1 MTLLRRLFGLLCCA
15 AVVSAT
21 TAAQSSSS
29 TSSSPSA
36 SASSDQLRLFDEVW
50 STVNDNFYDTTFGGV
65 NWAAVRDEL
74 RPKAGAA
81 SSMDDARAVVR
92 EMLARLGTSHLALLS
107 AAPEY
112 GDDFVLMGEAVPQ
125 IDVRIAEGRALVTRL
140 SGEVVGGSELISID
154 GRDVRPRAG
163 EPALTSWRRVNAA
176 LHGYANVPAT
186 IRFIPASRAGAAPAS
201 ARLMREVPQ
210 GTRVQFS
217 NLSPVR
223 VRVDSREAKTP
234 TGRRVGVIGFNIWMA
249 QVDGPFAAAI
259 DTYRNASG
267 LVIDLRGNPG
277 GLAAMINNM
286 SGHLID
292 DTVLLGTMHT
302 RPVAELKFKVNP
314 RRSTADGRA
323 VTPFAGPVAV
333 IVDELTASA
342 SECFAGALQD
352 LGRVRVF
359 GRRSLGMAL
368 PASTKRLSNGDVL
381 EYVVGDFVTS
391 KGRSLEG
398 GGVVPDEIQ
407 PLSIASLA
415 AGRDE
420 PLLAALAWIDRVSK

>member
-1 MTLLRRLFGLLCCA
+1 MTLLRRLLGFLCCA

-29 TSSSPSA
+29 ASPSA
-36 SASSDQLRLFDEVW
+36 SAADQLRLFDEVW

-65 NWAAVRDEL
+65 NWVAVSDEL

-81 SSMDDARAVVR
+81 ASMDDARAVVR
-92 EMLARLGTSHLALLS
+92 EMLARLGKSHLALLS
-107 AAPEY
+107 GAPAA
-112 GDDFVLMGEAVPQ
+112 GDEFVLMGEALPP
-125 IDVRIAEGRALVTRL
+125 IDVRIAEGRALVTHP
-140 SGEVVGGSELISID
+140 SGEVVGGSELLSID

-176 LHGYANVPAT
+176 LHGYPNVPAV
-186 IRFIPASRAGAAPAS
+186 IRFIPASRADAAPATAS
-201 ARLMREVPQ
+201 LMREVPQ

-223 VRVDSREAKTP
+223 VRVDASEARTP
-234 TGRRVGVIGFNIWMA
+234 SGRRVGVIGFNIWMA

-267 LVIDLRGNPG
+267 LIIDLRGNPG

-302 RPVAELKFKVNP
+302 RPVPELTFKVNP

-368 PASTKRLSNGDVL
+368 PASTRRLSNGDVL
-381 EYVVGDFVTS
+381 EYVVGDFITS

-420 PLLAALAWIDRVSK
+420 PLLAALAWIDRQSK